1 MIRLKSKPATPEVV
15 IYGYIINELLGDVDK
30 IKSLESSINALD
42 AEYIPE
48 DEDDKELMNDPR
60 YAKAKAAIR
69 KEYNEELAD
78 LRRRGSHPDG
88 LSPILVLL
96 GSISMIRRE
105 VIEPAKE
112 IVCNDNYHKYDIEFR
127 EIDSSQITRNF
138 VNTLPKPNGTDGGL
152 LIVKNISNF
161 SKMYDITDQYG
172 FIRDIMVNPIGVIST
187 GWRIIFL
194 EEADSEE
201 IALNNSFVENWPN
214 KTNLYPLYVVNDK

>member
-60 YAKAKAAIR
+60 YATVIDAYR

-127 EIDSSQITRNF
+127 EIDSSQITRDF

-172 FIRDIMVNPIGVIST
+172 LIRDIMVNPLGVIST

-201 IALNNSFVENWPN
+201 IVFNNSFVENWTKGSELLHLLFVAN
-214 KTNLYPLYVVNDK
+214 N

>member
-1 MIRLKSKPATPEVV
+1 MIRLKSKPATPEEI
-15 IYGYIINELLGDVDK
+15 IYGYIIRELLGDVDK
-30 IKSLESSINALD
+30 IKSLESSINELD

-60 YAKAKAAIR
+60 YAKAKAATR

-112 IVCNDNYHKYDIEFR
+112 IVWHDNYHKYDIEFR

-138 VNTLPKPNGTDGGL
+138 VNTLPKPNGTDGVL